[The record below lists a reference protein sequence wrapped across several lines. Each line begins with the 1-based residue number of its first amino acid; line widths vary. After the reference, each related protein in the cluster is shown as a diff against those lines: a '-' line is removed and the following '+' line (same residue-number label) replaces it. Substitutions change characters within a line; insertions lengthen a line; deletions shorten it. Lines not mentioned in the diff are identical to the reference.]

1 MEDPRRTPWPERRW
15 APLVYLALFAFGLPW
30 YWPAGD
36 VRLLFGIPAW
46 VVAAIAAAAGAAA
59 FTAWL
64 LARPWPGEDAGDD

>member
-1 MEDPRRTPWPERRW
+1 MHDARATHGRERRW
-15 APLVYLALFAFGLPW
+15 APLVYLALFAIGLPW

-36 VRLLFGIPAW
+36 LTMVFGVPAW
-46 VVAAIAAAAGAAA
+46 VAVAIGAAAGAST